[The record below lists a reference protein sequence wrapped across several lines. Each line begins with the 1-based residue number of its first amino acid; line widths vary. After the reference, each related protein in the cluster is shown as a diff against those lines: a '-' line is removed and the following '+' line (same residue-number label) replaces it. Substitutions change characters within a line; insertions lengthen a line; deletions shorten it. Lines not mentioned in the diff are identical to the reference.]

1 MGKLKYTR
9 SQRKESESHAN
20 NSAISDHVARDNHVI
35 NWGESKILERESDRK
50 SRWIRESICIRRRG
64 RTVMNRDE
72 GIYNLSH
79 LYDPLLNT
87 GTGNKSNTASRP
99 KRSDVTDV
107 ISRGYQSAEG
117 SSRSKQ
123 QL

>member
-1 MGKLKYTR
+1 
-9 SQRKESESHAN
+9 
-20 NSAISDHVARDNHVI
+20 
-35 NWGESKILERESDRK
+35 
-50 SRWIRESICIRRRG
+50 
-64 RTVMNRDE
+64 MNRDE

-107 ISRGYQSAEG
+107 ISRGTQSAEG

-123 QL
+123 QQL